1 MLDDF
6 SRQDIEKISF
16 EILKQSKALDVF
28 PTPVSKIVE
37 YSELVVSKGI
47 DLSKVEHSFLKKAS
61 TQFSTL
67 IKNVRGILD
76 RREKIIYLDLTQ
88 LPSRQ
93 TFVKLH
99 EVGHHV
105 LPWQEKSMSFL
116 DVDETLDPETKIQFE
131 AEANFFASATL
142 FQNDRF
148 LEEME
153 KLPLSLN
160 SPKYLA
166 KYFGSSIHAALRRY
180 VECSKNRCALI
191 VLENISSK
199 GKFVKCKLRDMF
211 YSRKFEKE
219 FGDIDLPTELGYT
232 WPFVQDYYFERRYKT
247 DGLLALTTLNGKTDF
262 TYHFFNNGYNGF
274 VFLFPIGEKKR
285 SRTKIVITSHI

>member
-37 YSELVVSKGI
+37 YSDLVVSKGI
-47 DLSKVEHSFLKKAS
+47 DLSKVEHSFIEKAS
-61 TQFSTL
+61 TQFSAL

-76 RREKIIYLDLTQ
+76 RREKTIYLDLNQ

-105 LPWQEKSMSFL
+105 LPWQEKSLSFL
-116 DVDETLDPETKIQFE
+116 DDDETLDAETKIQFE
-131 AEANFFASATL
+131 AEANFFASTTL
-142 FQNDRF
+142 FQSDRF

-166 KYFGSSIHAALRRY
+166 KHFGSSIHAALRRY

-199 GKFVKCKLRDMF
+199 GKFVKCQVRDVF
-211 YSRKFEKE
+211 YSGKFTKT
-219 FGDIDLPTELGYT
+219 FGDIGLPNELGYT
-232 WPFVQDYYFERRYKT
+232 WPFVQDYYFNRRYKT
-247 DGLLALTTLNGKTDF
+247 DGFLTLTTLNGEADF

-285 SRTKIVITSHI
+285 SRTKIVITANV